1 MFLQKTTVLIFIPHG
16 HEISHTGFCVI
27 YFWKKGLTAE
37 QTHQAMYSDMHK
49 KSVLTA
55 VNVAA

>member
-1 MFLQKTTVLIFIPHG
+1 METNSHIEDFMF
-16 HEISHTGFCVI
+16 I
-27 YFWKKGLTAE
+27 YFWNKGLTAE

-49 KSVLTA
+49 KSLLTA